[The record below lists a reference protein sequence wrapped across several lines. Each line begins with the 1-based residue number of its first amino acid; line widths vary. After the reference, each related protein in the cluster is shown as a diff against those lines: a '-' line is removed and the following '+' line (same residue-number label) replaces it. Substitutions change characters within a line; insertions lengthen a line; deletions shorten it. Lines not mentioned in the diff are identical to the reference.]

1 MKLYLASQ
9 SPRRQDLLRQ
19 LGVDFDLLLADENE
33 DVESLEAALPR
44 ESPEAYVQR
53 VAAAKAL
60 AAHARMRTRSL
71 KAQPILAA
79 DTTVA
84 LGRRILG
91 KPHDAAEN
99 MAMLQALAGATHRV
113 LTAVAVIKRQRVQT
127 ALSSSRVTF
136 GAISLRTAKAYA
148 ASGEGW
154 DKAGGYAI
162 QGKAG
167 AFVTH
172 ISGSYSGIVGL
183 PLHETAKLL
192 GLHG

>member
-53 VAAAKAL
+53 VAMAKAL

-91 KPHDAAEN
+91 KPHDATEN

-113 LTAVAVIKRQRVQT
+113 LTAVAVIKRQRVLT

-136 GAISLRTAKAYA
+136 DAISLRTAKAYA